1 MTIKKINLIIIII
14 FLTLS
19 CSSSVNNDSY
29 PEQATSEMYSLCL
42 KTYRYGYCKCYVDN
56 WKKNISY
63 DKYLILKPQIDSGKI
78 DDPEINELLENL
90 HQQCER
96 LPTSKEGF

>member
-1 MTIKKINLIIIII
+1 MIINKLNLIIIII

-19 CSSSVNNDSY
+19 CSSDMRNDTY
-29 PEQATSEMYSLCL
+29 PEKATSEMYSLCL

-78 DDPEINELLENL
+78 EDPDITQLLENL
-90 HQQCER
+90 HKECER
-96 LPTSKEGF
+96 LPTSQEGF